1 MDKIWAKA
9 YVGAAILALTGA
21 EPSRAA
27 CLARFDGTNSTLLT
41 AYDPFAPTDL
51 VMQKTVRL
59 MNLSGENCRYRIY
72 FQRAG
77 GDGRFSDQLQ
87 YSLLTRSGQSLLTE
101 QAGGTA
107 VRYVSSST
115 VSENGDFS
123 VDYLASIGRGQIAGP
138 GRYTDRVETVLYTED
153 GLSELDRRDLWI
165 GLPVESVAMLSI
177 AGGGVATSVPFG
189 KLTTGAT
196 RTVIVEARANAPY
209 TVELISAND
218 GRMLLDP
225 PVAGQV
231 WSIAYRVT
239 LDGAAMNLET
249 EQRVP
254 ISSGSAGVRS
264 HTLGFQILEIRGKRA
279 GNYRDV
285 ITAKISIQY

>member
-1 MDKIWAKA
+1 
-9 YVGAAILALTGA
+9 
-21 EPSRAA
+21 
-27 CLARFDGTNSTLLT
+27 LL
-41 AYDPFAPTDL
+41 
-51 VMQKTVRL
+51 
-59 MNLSGENCRYRIY
+59 G
-72 FQRAG
+72 
-77 GDGRFSDQLQ
+77 
-87 YSLLTRSGQSLLTE
+87 E
-101 QAGGTA
+101 QAGGTSA
-107 VRYVSSST
+107 RYVSSST
-115 VSENGDFS
+115 VSGNGDFS

-138 GRYTDRVETVLYTED
+138 GRYTDRIETVLYTED

-165 GLPVESVAMLSI
+165 GLPVESVAMLSV

-189 KLTTGAT
+189 KLTAGAT

-209 TVELISAND
+209 TVELTSAND

-225 PVAGQV
+225 PVAEQL

-239 LDGAAMNLET
+239 LDGAVMNFGG

-254 ISSGSAGVRS
+254 ISSGNAGIRS
-264 HTLGFQILEIRGKRA
+264 HTLGFQILEIKGKRA